1 MTGVSAPEALA
12 DPAPSAASVER
23 PVSADISASTD
34 PPDSAAPPAPW
45 WHDGLPR
52 LGLAAVLLAV
62 TALCVP
68 THIQAGDAGE
78 FATVMLEGGVP
89 HPSGYPW
96 MRILGLPARALVT
109 LGVGPARA
117 AAWPCALAGV
127 AAWIVLWPVIARSA
141 GRGPATLAILVMATA
156 SPVLVHVS
164 DSEVWGPHLLACAIV
179 LRVAARDRVPPGV
192 LGLCFGLALSHH
204 LSAAL
209 LLPLV
214 IGAAWPRPFGWRRLG
229 VVAGQGIA
237 AGAVGL
243 LPYATLAIGTEG
255 AWRWGDP
262 RSWSGLWRHVLRA
275 DYGTFQLSLHA
286 EDPAMLDQWSR
297 AVSTVGTAAAG
308 GLSSGTLVA
317 AAVLVGVAVLTGR
330 RPASTRPGVHWG
342 LWGSVLA
349 STLAFPAAH
358 NIDPTRPF
366 GAWILERFDLL
377 SILLWTP
384 LWAGAA
390 ARLWRSGSGR
400 PSRIA
405 MGLLALAL
413 VATQLAR
420 SAARGVPSSDDGV
433 ERYARDLLRTPPLGQ
448 RALVIG
454 TDDHRVF
461 PILFVQ
467 HVLGEGANVLYVD
480 ASLLSQPWYRQHLR
494 HRWPDLPE
502 LDKPVALIGAL
513 WNDPAWAD
521 TPIFLA
527 NVFSRPSSQLPIVP
541 QGLLWR
547 VLPPHAR
554 TLTPQQVIDDHTAA
568 LARYGAP
575 PTHIPGPAHPW
586 TADLHHAY
594 NEGTG
599 RLLAALRAEGRAEE
613 LHTLLDTL
621 GPWRPANR

>member
-1 MTGVSAPEALA
+1 MSAPEALT
-12 DPAPSAASVER
+12 DPAPSARSR
-23 PVSADISASTD
+23 S
-34 PPDSAAPPAPW
+34 PW

-62 TALCVP
+62 AALCVP
-68 THIQAGDAGE
+68 AHVQAGDAGE
-78 FATVMLEGGVP
+78 FATVMLEGGIP

-96 MRILGLPARALVT
+96 MRILGLPARALVA
-109 LGVGPARA
+109 LGVSPARA
-117 AAWPCALAGV
+117 AAWPCAAAGV
-127 AAWIVLWPVIARSA
+127 AAWIVLWPLIAGWA

-156 SPVLVHVS
+156 SPVLVHVP
-164 DSEVWGPHLLACAIV
+164 DSEVWGPHLLACAVV
-179 LRVAARDRVPPGV
+179 LRVAARDRVRPAV
-192 LGLCFGLALSHH
+192 LGLGFGLATSHH
-204 LSAAL
+204 LSATL
-209 LLPLV
+209 LLPV
-214 IGAAWPRPFGWRRLG
+214 VVGAAWPRPFGWRRLG
-229 VVAGQGIA
+229 AAASQGIA
-237 AGAVGL
+237 AGVAGL
-243 LPYATLAIGTEG
+243 LPYTTLALGAEG

-275 DYGTFQLSLHA
+275 DYGTFQLSLHT
-286 EDPAMLDQWSR
+286 EDPALLDQWSR
-297 AVSTVGTAAAG
+297 AVYTVGNAATG
-308 GLSSGTLVA
+308 GLSSGALTSAAALLGVA
-317 AAVLVGVAVLTGR
+317 ALAGR
-330 RPASTRPGVHWG
+330 RPASLRPGVYWG

-349 STLAFPAAH
+349 STLAVPAAH

-384 LWAGAA
+384 LWALAA
-390 ARLWRSGSGR
+390 ARVWRWGTRR

-405 MGLLALAL
+405 MGLLALTL

-433 ERYARDLLRTPPLGQ
+433 ERYARDLLRTPTPGQ

-480 ASLLSQPWYRQHLR
+480 ASLLSQRWYRRHLQE
-494 HRWPDLPE
+494 RWPDLPE
-502 LDKPVALIGAL
+502 IDKPVALIGAL
-513 WNDPAWAD
+513 WDDPAWAD

-547 VLPPHAR
+547 VLPPHDRA
-554 TLTPQQVIDDHTAA
+554 LTPQQVIDDHTAA

-575 PTHIPGPAHPW
+575 PTHTPGPAHPW
-586 TADLHHAY
+586 TADLYPAY

-599 RLLAALRAEGRAEE
+599 RLLSALRAEGRAEA
-613 LHTLLDTL
+613 LHTLLDAL
-621 GPWRPANR
+621 GPWRPVNR